1 MRILFIGDKMNKKFI
16 ATALVATLIGGFAF
30 AQSPMQQ
37 GGIDHE
43 AMHKAMMSQQA
54 EVKGT
59 PSKDGRIAVQFPEQ
73 LKEHTLANMRD
84 HLSRLAQIQ
93 VALGKGEYDK
103 AAEIAEKHL
112 GMSSLQMH
120 GAHEVAKYMPKGMQ
134 EVGSSMHRSAS
145 QFAIAAQNASAT
157 GDVKPALL
165 ALGKTTEACVACHAG
180 YKLK

>member
-1 MRILFIGDKMNKKFI
+1 MIKKMI
-16 ATALVATLIGGFAF
+16 AATLVATLVGSYAV
-30 AQSPMQQ
+30 AQTQMPH

-43 AMHKAMMSQQA
+43 AMHKQMMAGQPA
-54 EVKGT
+54 VKGA
-59 PSKDGRIAVQFPEQ
+59 PIKDGRIAVQFPEQ

-84 HLSRLAQIQ
+84 HLNRIAQIQ
-93 VALGKGEYDK
+93 DALGKGEYDK
-103 AAEIAEKHL
+103 AANIAETHL

-157 GDVKPALL
+157 GDIKPALL
-165 ALGKTTEACVACHAG
+165 ALSKTTQACVACHAG

>member
-1 MRILFIGDKMNKKFI
+1 MNKILI
-16 ATALVATLIGGFAF
+16 ATTLVAVLVGNVVF

-43 AMHKAMMSQQA
+43 AMHKAMMGQQV

-59 PSKDGRIAVQFPEQ
+59 PSKDGRVAVQFPEK

-84 HLSRLAQIQ
+84 HLNRLAQIQ
-93 VALGKGEYDK
+93 EALGKGEYDK
-103 AAEIAEKHL
+103 AGNIAETHL

-165 ALGKTTEACVACHAG
+165 ALSKTTQACVACHAG

>member
-1 MRILFIGDKMNKKFI
+1 MKMKLI
-16 ATALVATLIGGFAF
+16 AAAVVATLVGGYAI
-30 AQSPMQQ
+30 AQTQMQH
-37 GGIDHE
+37 GGVDHE
-43 AMHKAMMSQQA
+43 AMHKSMMAQQA

-73 LKEHTLANMRD
+73 MKEHTLANMRD
-84 HLSRLAQIQ
+84 HLNRIAQIQ
-93 VALGKGEYDK
+93 EALGKGEYDK
-103 AAEIAEKHL
+103 AADIAEKHL

-120 GAHEVAKYMPKGMQ
+120 GAHDVAKYMPKGMQ
-134 EVGSSMHRSAS
+134 DVGTLMHRSAS

-165 ALGKTTEACVACHAG
+165 ALSKTTEACVACHAG